1 VTLLR
6 LSSWHIHGSVLL
18 FYAAVT
24 LFFNWPLALHLDTQL
39 TGNIGG
45 DTGTYV
51 WNLWLFRHEVIAHGR
66 FPLLTNEVLSLTPP
80 VDLSLHNY
88 TLFADVLAFPMI
100 PWLGVTAT
108 FNVIYLGFSV
118 LTAWSMFLLARTVV
132 GRYAEACLAG
142 LLFGFSPILIARGSE
157 HFSLAEAAPLPLF
170 LIALRRAEQN
180 RDLRYAAAAG
190 AVTAWAAM
198 CDPYYGIFCILMALC
213 HFAIRYIRLAP
224 GANDPSRYAGWT
236 RAVDALMLLDVL
248 IVAVIMGSGGT
259 DILWLGHTIGL
270 RSLFTPVLVL
280 TTLFLARVWLWRRPT
295 LALQLPRMRALC
307 RFVLVAGAACGVL
320 LLPVLIAFG
329 RHLRDGSELHGH
341 TYWRSGPQGIDLLAL
356 LAPNP
361 NHALFGGPWR
371 AWLTALPNGFVENVA
386 SLSLVGIAVLTW
398 AVWKYQFR
406 PPAGWVAMALFFGSL
421 ALGPF
426 VQVAG
431 VNTFIPGPWALLR
444 YVPIITGTR
453 MPTRFAIPLSMV
465 FSMLFGLA
473 LNEIGKRRPAARR
486 ALLAAV
492 GVVLLFELMPFPRQ
506 LYAASVPDVYRTIAS
521 DPRDVR
527 VLELPFGFRSG
538 EWSQGDF
545 SAASLFYQ
553 TVHEKQLIGGALSR
567 ISPQELERQRQSV
580 TVRRLIRLS
589 EGEHVP
595 REKLEEMKRRAP
607 GFVERTHLGYV
618 VIDTGRVSAA
628 VREFA
633 IEAYG
638 LVKIGKSDALELF
651 VPTVGRAVAVAGE
664 KR

>member
-1 VTLLR
+1 MTDRR
-6 LSSWHIHGSVLL
+6 LSTWQVHGLVLL
-18 FYAAVT
+18 FYTVVT
-24 LFFNWPLALHLDTQL
+24 LFFTWPLVLNLNDQL
-39 TGNIGG
+39 TGEIGG
-45 DTGTYV
+45 DTGAYV
-51 WNLWLFRHEVIAHGR
+51 WNLWVFRHEVIAHGR
-66 FPLLTNEVLSLTPP
+66 FPLLTNEVLSLSPP

-88 TLFADVLAFPMI
+88 TVFADVLAFPMI

-108 FNVIYLGFSV
+108 FNVIYLAFSV
-118 LTAWSMFLLARTVV
+118 FTAWSTFLLARTVV
-132 GRYAEACLAG
+132 RGRAEACLVG

-170 LIALRRAEQN
+170 LLALRRVEQH
-180 RDLRYAAAAG
+180 RDARSAAAAG

-198 CDPYYGIFCILMALC
+198 CDPYYGIFCILIALC
-213 HFAIRYIRLAP
+213 HFATRYVRLGPA
-224 GANDPSRYAGWT
+224 ADDQSRYSGWT
-236 RAVDALMLLDVL
+236 RAVDALILLDVVV
-248 IVAVIMGSGGT
+248 VAVILGSGGR

-270 RSLFTPVLVL
+270 RSLFTPVLLL
-280 TTLFLARVWLWRRPT
+280 TTLFMARVWLWRRPT
-295 LALQLPRMRALC
+295 CMLQLPRMRAL
-307 RFVLVAGAACGVL
+307 FPIVLVAGAACGVL

-329 RHLRDGSELHGH
+329 LHLRDGSELHGH
-341 TYWRSGPQGIDLLAL
+341 TYWRSGPPGIDLLAL

-361 NHALFGGPWR
+361 NHPLFGSAWR

-386 SLSLVGIAVLTW
+386 SLPLVGTAVLTW
-398 AVWKYQFR
+398 AMWKYRFR
-406 PPAGWVAMALFFGSL
+406 PPGRWVAMAVFFGAL

-453 MPTRFAIPLSMV
+453 MPTRFAIPLTMV
-465 FSMLFGLA
+465 FSLLFGLA
-473 LNEIGKRRPAARR
+473 LRAIAERRPGGRR
-486 ALLAAV
+486 ALLVAV
-492 GVVLLFELMPFPRQ
+492 GAVLLFELMPFPRR
-506 LYAASVPDVYRTIAS
+506 LHPATVPEVYRTIAS

-545 SAASLFYQ
+545 SAASQFYQ
-553 TVHEKQLIGGALSR
+553 TVHQKQLIGGYLSR
-567 ISPQELERQRQSV
+567 ISRQELERQRQSI

-628 VREFA
+628 VRDF
-633 IEAYG
+633 
-638 LVKIGKSDALELF
+638 
-651 VPTVGRAVAVAGE
+651 
-664 KR
+664 

>member
-1 VTLLR
+1 M
-6 LSSWHIHGSVLL
+6 S
-18 FYAAVT
+18 
-24 LFFNWPLALHLDTQL
+24 
-39 TGNIGG
+39 
-45 DTGTYV
+45 GTCGCY
-51 WNLWLFRHEVIAHGR
+51 
-66 FPLLTNEVLSLTPP
+66 
-80 VDLSLHNY
+80 LSLHNY

-236 RAVDALMLLDVL
+236 RAVDALMLLDVV

-473 LNEIGKRRPAARR
+473 LNEIGQRRPGARR

-506 LYAASVPDVYRTIAS
+506 LYAANVPDVYRTIAS

-567 ISPQELERQRQSV
+567 ISPQEVERQRQSV

-638 LVKIGKSDALELF
+638 LVKVGTSDALELF
-651 VPTVGRAVAVAGE
+651 VPTVGRAVAGE